1 MQLKNFWRFPLVV
14 PFGEHVSCCK
24 GIVDGFVGFLERSFD
39 GKAWTKS
46 PVPDDV
52 SGRRLLGPVLR
63 GEGKWHFPNKRGTD
77 LGHGC

>member
-1 MQLKNFWRFPLVV
+1 MFHVVKELLMDLLDFWR
-14 PFGEHVSCCK
+14 
-24 GIVDGFVGFLERSFD
+24 DSFD